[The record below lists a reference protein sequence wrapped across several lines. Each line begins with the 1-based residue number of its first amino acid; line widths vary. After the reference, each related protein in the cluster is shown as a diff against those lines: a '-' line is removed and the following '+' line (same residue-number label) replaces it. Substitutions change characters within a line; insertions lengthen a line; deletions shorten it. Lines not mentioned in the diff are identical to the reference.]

1 MKICPECG
9 VQNNQSNDLCMI
21 CATPLDLNDE
31 RERELLEQE
40 SIPEPLIEPLPNHVQ
55 KVTLSQDQTE
65 LYKNAKSKKTHQGD
79 AKPLGRFASHT
90 ANDLMSAIPKGSESQ
105 GSNIRRPNSAAK
117 NKSRTP
123 YAGFWRRVAA
133 SQIDY
138 FVVFLP
144 LILIFNYFK
153 STPSP
158 VAPFS
163 YLYEHQPASTTAS
176 WFNPYDLILSA
187 VLTLY
192 EALMISSSMQGTL
205 GKMVMSIKI
214 TDTKGQRISFL
225 RALARTFSTPLSLLT
240 LGIGLLLC
248 IWTSKKQTLHD
259 IVADTVA
266 IKK

>member
-9 VQNNQSNDLCMI
+9 GQNDQSNELCMI
-21 CATPLDLNDE
+21 CAAPLDLSD
-31 RERELLEQE
+31 ERELLEHE
-40 SIPEPLIEPLPNHVQ
+40 PIPEPLLEPKPKRVQKAILSEDQTKLYNHV
-55 KVTLSQDQTE
+55 
-65 LYKNAKSKKTHQGD
+65 KSKKTHQGD
-79 AKPLGRFASHT
+79 VKPFGRFASHT
-90 ANDLMSAIPKGSESQ
+90 ANDLMAAIPKGSESQ

-133 SQIDY
+133 SLIDY

-144 LILIFNYFK
+144 LIIIFNYFK

-158 VAPFS
+158 VVPSS
-163 YLYEHQPASTTAS
+163 YLFEHQPASTTAS

-192 EALMISSSMQGTL
+192 EALMISSSTQGTL
-205 GKMVMSIKI
+205 GKMAMSIKI

-259 IVADTVA
+259 FVADTLA